1 MDYTVPTSKKNTAEF
16 LNQIPKYKELEGKV
30 VLVTGGTGDLGKEIC
45 LFFAAQNS
53 HVIVSSK
60 NNSENN
66 TGNLLQI
73 LAEISPKANHT
84 YISADITDEKDI
96 KNMFDTIY
104 EKFGT
109 LDVLV
114 NSVGILGSNLIV
126 EESQDQSKH
135 VFAINYF
142 GPRNTCREFIF
153 RKTEEYK
160 ERSIDDKTNVYS
172 RIIILSSIM
181 SKVGN
186 VGQSSYSASKA
197 ALNILTQSLSDEI
210 QKKYK
215 LHNFTINAISPGIID
230 TKMAHEVPERV
241 RDMCLKQIPMNR
253 FGKAEEIAQTAL
265 FIASK
270 GAGYI
275 TGKIFEVDGGWY
287 NG

>member
-73 LAEISPKANHT
+73 LSEISPKANHT

-142 GPRNTCREFIF
+142 GPRNTCREFIL

-181 SKVGN
+181 SKTGN